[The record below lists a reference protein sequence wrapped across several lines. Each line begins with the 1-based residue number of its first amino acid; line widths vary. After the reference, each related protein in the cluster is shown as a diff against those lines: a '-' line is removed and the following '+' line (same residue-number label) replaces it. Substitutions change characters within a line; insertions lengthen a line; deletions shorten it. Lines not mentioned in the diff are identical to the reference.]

1 MDASTAFLKEVP
13 RWFRQQKDLA
23 DGAIAQLSD
32 TELFQAPDEESNS
45 VAVIM
50 KHMAGNLRSRF
61 TDFLTSDGEKPD
73 RHRDQEFVIEPSTS
87 RQQMLEYWEA
97 GWQCLFTALEP
108 LRPEDLQRTVVIRG
122 ESHGVIQAIL
132 RQLAHHSHHAGQILF
147 LAKYLRGKQWKTLS
161 IPRGK
166 SEAFNEKMRS

>member
-1 MDASTAFLKEVP
+1 MDTGAVFLKEVL
-13 RWFRQQKDLA
+13 RWFRQQKNLA
-23 DGAIAQLSD
+23 DDAMAQLSD
-32 TELFQAPDEESNS
+32 AELFQAPDEESNS
-45 VAVIM
+45 VAVIV

-73 RHRDQEFVIEPSTS
+73 RHRDQEFIIQPGMS
-87 RQQMLEYWEA
+87 RRQIIDDWEA
-97 GWQCLFTALEP
+97 GWHCLFSALDS
-108 LRPEDLQRTVVIRG
+108 LGPEDLLRTVTIRG

-132 RQLAHHSHHAGQILF
+132 RQLAHQSHHAGQILF
-147 LAKYLRGKQWKTLS
+147 LARHRRGKQWKTLS